1 MAFLNFPWQTDGL
14 NYNTSA
20 SHFVNAK
27 NSVNSVLNLKNCED
41 RCDDTKKAAFLS
53 FGKNM

>member
-1 MAFLNFPWQTDGL
+1 MVFLSFPWQTDGL
-14 NYNTSA
+14 NDNTSV

-41 RCDDTKKAAFLS
+41 R
-53 FGKNM
+53 